1 MQHLICAVTM
11 TINGSEVS
19 GPKDKR
25 PHLIPSVNCKKI
37 TLSSYFCF
45 GVPDFPDFA
54 KKGEMD
60 VGHCGKHVLLSRRH
74 VSSFTKNI
82 PLLAFYVTA

>member
-25 PHLIPSVNCKKI
+25 PHLIPSVNCKNLHSLHI
-37 TLSSYFCF
+37 FCF
-45 GVPDFPDFA
+45 DVPNFPDFA

-74 VSSFTKNI
+74 VSSYTKNI